1 VSDSRDPR
9 VQGSDRDLE
18 ELIANP
24 LATEPLQAEALDR
37 VRAAVQAAWET
48 TAKSPPHPQA
58 GLFGRRRLL
67 WWAGL
72 AAASV
77 LAVVIGLGLS
87 FHPAAQGE
95 MIGSLAGA
103 RGGTL
108 EVAGQFFGHRTVAG
122 GNAIRVGDTFT
133 ARGAALVLL
142 TRGGTLRVADG
153 TVIDVVGTSQLQLER
168 GTLYVDK
175 PVGLPSAVRLRVAT
189 RTGLVEH
196 VGTEFEVFSN
206 DQIVR
211 IRVREGEVRL
221 SSAIGV
227 QLATAGTQLVAASNG
242 QVTRQV
248 IPTYG
253 PDWQWT
259 AALAPDFAVEGHS
272 LEDYLRWISR
282 ELGRPV
288 VYADARAHESAQR
301 TILHGAMHSAATL
314 EALDEILS
322 STSLTY
328 EVADGVIRVHS
339 GQ

>member
-1 VSDSRDPR
+1 MSDSRDPN
-9 VQGSDRDLE
+9 VEGSDRHFE
-18 ELIANP
+18 ELMVNR
-24 LATEPLQAEALDR
+24 LATEALEPDALDR
-37 VRAAVQAAWET
+37 VRAAVQVAWEM
-48 TAKSPPHPQA
+48 TAKSPPQPQA
-58 GLFGRRRLL
+58 GHFGRHRLP
-67 WWAGL
+67 WWAGM

-77 LAVVIGLGLS
+77 LAVVIGLVLG

-95 MIGSLAGA
+95 MIGSLAQA
-103 RGGTL
+103 RGSTL
-108 EVAGQFFGHRTVAG
+108 EVAGRFLGHRTVAG

-153 TVIDVVGTSQLQLER
+153 SVIDVAGASQLQLER
-168 GTLYVDK
+168 GSLYVDK
-175 PVGLPSAVRLRVAT
+175 PVSLPAAARLRVAT
-189 RTGLVEH
+189 RTGLIEH

-211 IRVREGEVRL
+211 IRVREGEVRF

-227 QLATAGTQLVAASNG
+227 QLATAGTQLVATSDG
-242 QVTRQV
+242 QVTRQA

-259 AALAPDFAVEGHS
+259 AALAPDFAVEGRS
-272 LEDYLRWISR
+272 LEDYLQWISR

-288 VYADARAHESAQR
+288 VYADARARESAQR
-301 TILHGAMHSAATL
+301 TILHGAIHSPATL